1 MDDLEIEAHGRLR
14 KVVAVREAD
23 TVVLRMGR
31 RRLEFPVRAVPALLK
46 MLATAVACD

>member
-1 MDDLEIEAHGRLR
+1 MDDLQFETRGHLKRA
-14 KVVAVREAD
+14 VAVREGD
-23 TVVLRMGR
+23 VVVLRVGR